1 MEVVNISEQLKGLIE
16 EYCFNM
22 ETLSKYLK
30 LDIDKIELLK
40 NGDTSFLP
48 DDNKYTS
55 DLLKKI
61 SFLYFSSK
69 GDKNFKLNAFLDVL
83 ISYHNISKKTISK
96 ISGVEINKIDKF
108 LSSNDNNISVEDKYK
123 LAETTMSLRF
133 LLKDIEE

>member
-108 LSSNDNNISVEDKYK
+108 LSSNDNNISV
-123 LAETTMSLRF
+123 
-133 LLKDIEE
+133 